1 MVTAMQIPHKSMF
14 DHVCMFSLANR
25 HLIVRSLKLP
35 RFLVS
40 LFYSCSDYINI
51 LTLIQFNSATLFFS
65 LSLSLSLPVSPSVKT
80 AVWGVASPFMPQKN
94 TIDYR
99 EIYIYSKK
107 WFRPSSD
114 FLPAASMSTTRD
126 ATSKVSKIP
135 RSFPSDLDGVLCH
148 MWCLSNV
155 KWFRPLVIQ
164 HNHKILTY
172 LKMA

>member
-99 EIYIYSKK
+99 EIYIYTPKNGFDQAAISCLQPPCRLQETQ
-107 WFRPSSD
+107 RP
-114 FLPAASMSTTRD
+114 R
-126 ATSKVSKIP
+126 
-135 RSFPSDLDGVLCH
+135 
-148 MWCLSNV
+148 
-155 KWFRPLVIQ
+155 
-164 HNHKILTY
+164 Y
-172 LKMA
+172 LKYPGVFLRIWMGSFVTCDVYPMLNDFALW

>member
-51 LTLIQFNSATLFFS
+51 LTLIQFNSATLFSLF
-65 LSLSLSLPVSPSVKT
+65 LSLSLTPRIAICQDCRVRSGESFYAPKKHDRL
-80 AVWGVASPFMPQKN
+80 QRN
-94 TIDYR
+94 
-99 EIYIYSKK
+99 IYIYSKK

-148 MWCLSNV
+148 M
-155 KWFRPLVIQ
+155 
-164 HNHKILTY
+164 
-172 LKMA
+172 